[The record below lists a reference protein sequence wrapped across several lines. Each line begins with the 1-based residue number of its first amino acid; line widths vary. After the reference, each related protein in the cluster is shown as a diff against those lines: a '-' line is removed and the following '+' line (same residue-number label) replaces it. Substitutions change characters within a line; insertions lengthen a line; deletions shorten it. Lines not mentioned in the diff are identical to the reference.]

1 LQPEVSGAQAKDDKF
16 QQAYKKLQK
25 EQKNSEQ
32 VAILM
37 QQRYHW
43 GDFMAEMRQALLRS
57 EDVARKK
64 LAPQK
69 PGVEAGIWIE
79 QMIANP
85 VLGATSAASPGSVMT
100 PPGRGM
106 MRGMPGEMPGGAV
119 AMPPGQPESTTVTNN
134 TITLVCRAVSLA
146 SVESSANKS
155 IAFDVLKEIQNS
167 PLVDTQPT
175 QLSGDISP
183 DDANGTFTFT
193 VNVML
198 RNPLN
203 F

>member
-1 LQPEVSGAQAKDDKF
+1 
-16 QQAYKKLQK
+16 
-25 EQKNSEQ
+25 
-32 VAILM
+32 
-37 QQRYHW
+37 
-43 GDFMAEMRQALLRS
+43 
-57 EDVARKK
+57 
-64 LAPQK
+64 
-69 PGVEAGIWIE
+69 
-79 QMIANP
+79 
-85 VLGATSAASPGSVMT
+85 
-100 PPGRGM
+100 
-106 MRGMPGEMPGGAV
+106 MRGTPVEVPGNAA